1 MNSAPGRLPAR
12 HPQEAE
18 LHLEPRRHSLSPK
31 HQAQRLPTGLK
42 VGVRDAFGVLSA
54 CVEAGAWG
62 RETGA
67 WSAKGRQ
74 GRWLSQR
81 DWADGYLSEKLPIG
95 AEKPEVAL

>member
-1 MNSAPGRLPAR
+1 
-12 HPQEAE
+12 
-18 LHLEPRRHSLSPK
+18 LSPK

-62 RETGA
+62 
-67 WSAKGRQ
+67 AKGRQ

-95 AEKPEVAL
+95 AENPGVAL